1 MNLHQKKVA
10 LVTSSTH
17 GIGKAI
23 IIELAKLDFS
33 VVIKGATTEKLS
45 EEYRSE
51 LNAIYREDIESRTL
65 YIQADI
71 SKKEERIYLLNSIKK
86 NFHRL
91 DVLVNNAGVAPISRK
106 DILETTKDSY
116 DRVMAINLKGP
127 YFLTQSV
134 ANWMIQLKQEFKENY
149 NPYIINISS
158 INHYTSS
165 TNRGE
170 YCLSKAGMNMMTK
183 LFGNR
188 LADFGI
194 YVYEISPGL
203 IDTPMAEKVHE
214 QNNKLIENGIIPIK
228 RWGKP
233 EDVAKPVVAIVNGLL
248 PFSTGTVIDI
258 DGGFHI
264 HRL

>member
-1 MNLHQKKVA
+1 M
-10 LVTSSTH
+10 
-17 GIGKAI
+17 
-23 IIELAKLDFS
+23 
-33 VVIKGATTEKLS
+33 TEKLS
-45 EEYRSE
+45 KDYLSE
-51 LNAIYREDIESRTL
+51 LNAIFLEDIESRTL
-65 YIQADI
+65 YIRADI
-71 SKKEERIYLLNSIKK
+71 SKKEERNFLLKSIKDK
-86 NFHRL
+86 FHRI

-106 DILETTKDSY
+106 DILETTEDSY
-116 DRVMAINLKGP
+116 DRVMAVNLKGP

-183 LFGNR
+183 LFGDR
-188 LADFGI
+188 LAEFGI
-194 YVYEISPGL
+194 FVYEISPGI
-203 IDTPMAEKVHE
+203 IDTPMIEQMHEKY
-214 QNNKLIENGIIPIK
+214 NKLIENGLMPIK

-233 EDVAKPVVAIVNGLL
+233 EDVAKPIVAIVTGLL